1 MSETTKPEV
10 ELLYSGVVETHAVQD
25 PGWGPNDDFVRVT
38 VWRRRDEEFMFIE
51 TAPEPVRIMLR
62 LDKRQADCLYR
73 CMRNAMAR
81 WDGREP

>member
-1 MSETTKPEV
+1 MSEPKPEP
-10 ELLYSGVVETHAVQD
+10 ELLYSGVVQNHAVSD
-25 PGWGPNDDFVRVT
+25 PAWDASEILNIRVVR
-38 VWRRRDEEFMFIE
+38 RGEEEALLIE
-51 TAPEPVRIMLR
+51 TQSDPVRAYIR